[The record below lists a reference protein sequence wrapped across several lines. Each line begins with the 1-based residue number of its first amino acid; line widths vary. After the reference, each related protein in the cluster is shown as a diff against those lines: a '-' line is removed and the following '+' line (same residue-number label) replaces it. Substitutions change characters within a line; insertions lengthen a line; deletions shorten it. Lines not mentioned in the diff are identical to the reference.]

1 MKLSIRFALIA
12 VLPLLLLLGIY
23 GVFEASRT
31 GLELRRDLVA
41 QNTRLLKMSV
51 GNLGVAVWDM
61 NDQAVMTALEGLVHE
76 GGFAQAR
83 VYDKEAK
90 QLSLFEAEGSHGWS
104 KDATF
109 EQLTGK
115 AGKESLL
122 PFDAKNLFDVG
133 YAPVTQE
140 RLVALPIFKNDGDK
154 PTFLGHVVAT
164 YSESIV
170 NARVGMVWLRV
181 VGLNL
186 LIALVVAGI
195 VMWAFQ
201 QYVSQRLEK
210 LGAVANRVANGEIQ
224 GVVVEVDRPDEI
236 GGLMASIRDLVARFA
251 ELAGTVVKVGEGD
264 LRATIDSRGAADE
277 MALAAN
283 QMTQGLGELVTQLAR
298 SAKQVNTQAVEM
310 REIARQQSEGASSQ
324 AAAVEEMS
332 ASIAETASA
341 ADRSR
346 EGAETAA
353 GMVSVTNASALEG
366 QARVA
371 ETVAAMETIANS
383 SREIVKII
391 KSIDAIAFQ
400 TNLLA
405 LNAAVEAARA
415 GTHGKGFAVVAEEVR
430 NLAGRSAKAAKE
442 TADIIG
448 MAVTQI
454 QDGQE
459 KARITA
465 ERFRV
470 IVEQANGLSGRMK
483 EITTTSTEQARNLR
497 EIMQSMQGVASGTQA
512 TSASAERAAEMAN
525 ALTQEAAALDKG
537 VGSFQI

>member
-1 MKLSIRFALIA
+1 
-12 VLPLLLLLGIY
+12 
-23 GVFEASRT
+23 
-31 GLELRRDLVA
+31 
-41 QNTRLLKMSV
+41 
-51 GNLGVAVWDM
+51 
-61 NDQAVMTALEGLVHE
+61 
-76 GGFAQAR
+76 
-83 VYDKEAK
+83 
-90 QLSLFEAEGSHGWS
+90 
-104 KDATF
+104 
-109 EQLTGK
+109 
-115 AGKESLL
+115 
-122 PFDAKNLFDVG
+122 
-133 YAPVTQE
+133 
-140 RLVALPIFKNDGDK
+140 
-154 PTFLGHVVAT
+154 
-164 YSESIV
+164 
-170 NARVGMVWLRV
+170 
-181 VGLNL
+181 
-186 LIALVVAGI
+186 
-195 VMWAFQ
+195 
-201 QYVSQRLEK
+201 
-210 LGAVANRVANGEIQ
+210 
-224 GVVVEVDRPDEI
+224 
-236 GGLMASIRDLVARFA
+236 
-251 ELAGTVVKVGEGD
+251 
-264 LRATIDSRGAADE
+264 